1 MTWQILPKPDGLRMN
16 VSQLIRRCRRF
27 LNQYSR
33 FAVAPLLF
41 LQIQDGLYMYLIGQT
56 RPSRVFT
63 IDDAAHNTAIISGA
77 EDGKVRIRQTMGQ
90 EFQTLYH
97 DSTLECHWMPE
108 RTVIWAR

>member
-1 MTWQILPKPDGLRMN
+1 MIWQILPKPDGLRMN

-41 LQIQDGLYMYLIGQT
+41 LQIQEGLYMYLIGQT

-63 IDDAAHNTAIISGA
+63 IDDAAHNKYALPVLFLHHNTAIISGA

-97 DSTLECHWMPE
+97 DSTLE
-108 RTVIWAR
+108 